1 MSKPKKFIISI
12 PYELLYQLYVTQ
24 HLTTKAI
31 ADQLHCSQSTI
42 CQRLREYKIPFHSR
56 TPNIPKKELT
66 QLYKS
71 GTSIKAIAQHF
82 HVSPRTIYSRLHDW
96 HLKEPRPSSFLTALP
111 ISYILES
118 YDRGSSAAMIGRE
131 LQVAPSTIIHVL
143 QRHGIPLRNSMKRID
158 LPIDDI
164 CQLYTQHK
172 LSTIHIGKLYSV
184 KPSTIASRLRERGII
199 LRGNKEQL
207 PTYAIISDYM
217 QGTTLQ
223 QLASIYR
230 TKYHTIRNLLIRH
243 GVYQKARRIRDF
255 AYAIQNLHQEEAL
268 SVAEIAT
275 HYGCHTET
283 IRRILKDMTPKE
295 KSIH

>member
-82 HVSPRTIYSRLHDW
+82 HVSTRTIYSRLHDW

-131 LQVAPSTIIHVL
+131 LQVAPSTIIHIL
-143 QRHGIPLRNSMKRID
+143 QRHGISLRNSIKRID

-172 LSTIHIGKLYSV
+172 LSTIHIGKLYGV
-184 KPSTIASRLRERGII
+184 KPSTIASRLREQGII
-199 LRGNKEQL
+199 LRGNREQL
-207 PTYAIISDYM
+207 PTYSIISNYV

>member
-31 ADQLHCSQSTI
+31 ADQLHCSRSTI
-42 CQRLREYKIPFHSR
+42 CQRLRDYKIPFHSR
-56 TPNIPKKELT
+56 TPNIPKEDLT
-66 QLYKS
+66 QLYES

-82 HVSPRTIYSRLHDW
+82 HVSPRTIYSRLHEW
-96 HLKEPRPSSFLTALP
+96 HLKEPRSSSAPKSLP

-118 YDRGSSAAMIGRE
+118 YDKGSSAAMIGRE

-164 CQLYTQHK
+164 CQLYTQYK
-172 LSTIHIGKLYSV
+172 LSTIHIGQLYAV
-184 KPSTIASRLRERGII
+184 KPSTIASRLRERGIT

-207 PTYAIISDYM
+207 PTHSIISKYV
-217 QGTTLQ
+217 QGTPLQ
-223 QLASIYR
+223 ALANAYH
-230 TKYHTIRNLLIRH
+230 TNYHTIRNLLIRH
-243 GVYQKARRIRDF
+243 GVYQKAPRIRTY
-255 AYAIQNLHQEEAL
+255 AYDIYALHQDEQL
-268 SVAEIAT
+268 SVAEIAS
-275 HYGCHTET
+275 HYGCHPET
-283 IRRILKDMTPKE
+283 IRRIVKDMSPKE